1 MLSKLASNPSVQQFG
16 RFFVTGT
23 MGFIIDAVLTLT
35 FVALGL
41 GPILARGISLP
52 TAYAATWFT
61 NRYWTF
67 ASRRSD
73 QKVAEFARY
82 AAVQLSGAAV
92 NMACYSL
99 LLINFEILREYLIVP
114 LAVGSIAGMFVTY
127 LGSAYI
133 VFRGS
138 SGG

>member
-1 MLSKLASNPSVQQFG
+1 M
-16 RFFVTGT
+16 
-23 MGFIIDAVLTLT
+23 
-35 FVALGL
+35 
-41 GPILARGISLP
+41 ARGISLP
-52 TAYAATWFT
+52 IAYAATWLS

-67 ASRRSD
+67 ADRRSD

-92 NMACYSL
+92 NMGCYSL

-114 LAVGSIAGMFVTY
+114 LAIGSIAGMFVTY

-133 VFRGS
+133 VFRGPNDR
-138 SGG
+138 